1 MGLRCTLC
9 SDASDAINK
18 IKDNKDKFKAI
29 IVDWEMPTMS
39 SETFL
44 TRIYNI
50 NPLLC
55 NNIIVLTASQENS
68 INEIAAKIDINT
80 ILHKPV
86 LTSILFEAIQSKV
99 VGSAKLISPSSEKS
113 LAGIKILVVE
123 DNSINKL
130 IVTEILQASGSQVSL
145 VSNGLECIE
154 TENLESFDI
163 ILMDIHM
170 PIMDGVEASK
180 IIRSDNNKAVANM
193 PIIALTANV
202 MKEDITRYLS
212 IGMNAHV
219 AKPIKAQQ
227 LRETIIRCLK
237 Q

>member
-1 MGLRCTLC
+1 
-9 SDASDAINK
+9 
-18 IKDNKDKFKAI
+18 
-29 IVDWEMPTMS
+29 
-39 SETFL
+39 
-44 TRIYNI
+44 
-50 NPLLC
+50 
-55 NNIIVLTASQENS
+55 
-68 INEIAAKIDINT
+68 
-80 ILHKPV
+80 
-86 LTSILFEAIQSKV
+86 
-99 VGSAKLISPSSEKS
+99 
-113 LAGIKILVVE
+113 
-123 DNSINKL
+123 
-130 IVTEILQASGSQVSL
+130 
-145 VSNGLECIE
+145 
-154 TENLESFDI
+154 
-163 ILMDIHM
+163 M